1 MIHTF
6 EERNRALASMPS
18 RDALSMFMSKFQPP
32 TGSTDASTSLSN
44 SKLSSTQEYQYS
56 PLDGYSRVTKDSAA
70 LRHSQVPTTS
80 MRVLP
85 LPPDDGSRPYQQPS
99 SPDAIKT
106 TKVYKRGDFLATS
119 SEVYGWQQQKDDC
132 KPQQWHGRKRYDD
145 VPAEKKEAST
155 KSAWHGRRKWKDG
168 EAA

>member
-1 MIHTF
+1 MIKTF

-18 RDALSMFMSKFQPP
+18 RDALSMFMSKFKPP
-32 TGSTDASTSLSN
+32 QASESLQSLSH
-44 SKLSSTQEYQYS
+44 SKLSSVPEYQFS
-56 PLDGYSRVTKDSAA
+56 ALDGYSRATKESAA
-70 LRHSQVPTTS
+70 LHHAQVPTTS

-85 LPPDDGSRPYQQPS
+85 LPPDDGARPYQKPQS
-99 SPDAIKT
+99 LDALKS

-145 VPAEKKEAST
+145 TPAEKRDPKAS
-155 KSAWHGRRKWKDG
+155 WHGRRKWKDG
-168 EAA
+168 DGL